1 MVFLVDQASP
11 HPGRNFQ
18 SLAVDH
24 HPHGN
29 LFYFSECQKVES
41 QNRGEGPQMSSAK
54 LYGWLCVYCCVGL
67 TTVVYTC
74 MGSSSYTVYNRIAI
88 TRVIVANSIK
98 GLGFTLHP

>member
-29 LFYFSECQKVES
+29 LFYFSECQKVDS
-41 QNRGEGPQMSSAK
+41 QNRGEGRVRCPPLNCM
-54 LYGWLCVYCCVGL
+54 GGCVF
-67 TTVVYTC
+67 TVV
-74 MGSSSYTVYNRIAI
+74 
-88 TRVIVANSIK
+88 
-98 GLGFTLHP
+98 